1 MHVRPPLIPADAA
14 LYLDFDGTLAHIA
27 PRPDDVVIPRELPEL
42 LIALRER
49 LEGAVAVITGRTLET
64 VDALLRPLI
73 LAGAGQHGAEL
84 RAQGGDI
91 LPQVSRLESISALAS
106 AARHKFPDG
115 GDVWVEDKGVAV
127 ALHFRQA
134 PERATECMGVFES
147 LANTDELEL
156 VRGNMVIEARP
167 RGIHKGL
174 ALQTLMTQP
183 PFAGRMPVFIG
194 DDVTDEDAFGFVA
207 ENRGFG
213 VKVGAGETRARYRC
227 ADVDAV
233 HHWLRASLESLT

>member
-1 MHVRPPLIPADAA
+1 MDVRPPLIPADAA

-27 PRPDDVVIPRELPEL
+27 PRPDDVVIPRELPGL
-42 LIALRER
+42 LIALRDR

-84 RAQGGDI
+84 RTPGGDI
-91 LPQVSRLESISALAS
+91 LPQVSRLESISTLVN
-106 AARHKFPDG
+106 AAREKFPDG

-134 PERATECMGVFES
+134 PDRAAECMDIFES
-147 LANTDELEL
+147 LANADELEL

-174 ALQTLMTQP
+174 ALQALMTQP

-207 ENRGFG
+207 ESRGFG

-233 HHWLRASLESLT
+233 HVWLRASLESLT